1 MNFGKSV
8 QGSSEYR
15 KNMKNTMKRILLVTL
30 AAAAILLCGCKR
42 DRVDYNASPDYLYV
56 WKYSITGDSTLHK
69 YHKPVKHV
77 GIVVE
82 KRKWTTKRPA
92 RVGKMTT
99 LRTVRH
105 YRVDYSVDGKGY
117 TLSGYD
123 TYSKVKEGDRIILM
137 EFFYPRHYTKFI
149 GVKR

>member
-15 KNMKNTMKRILLVTL
+15 NIMKNIMKRILLVTL
-30 AAAAILLCGCKR
+30 SAVAILLCGCKR
-42 DRVDYNASPDYLYV
+42 DRVDYNVSPDYIYV
-56 WKYSITGDSTLHK
+56 WEYSITGDSTLHK
-69 YHKPVKHV
+69 YHKPIEHA

-82 KRKWTTKRPA
+82 KRRWITSHPV
-92 RVGKMTT
+92 RVGKVRTQ
-99 LRTVRH
+99 RTVRH
-105 YRVDYSVDGKGY
+105 YSVDYSVDGKGY